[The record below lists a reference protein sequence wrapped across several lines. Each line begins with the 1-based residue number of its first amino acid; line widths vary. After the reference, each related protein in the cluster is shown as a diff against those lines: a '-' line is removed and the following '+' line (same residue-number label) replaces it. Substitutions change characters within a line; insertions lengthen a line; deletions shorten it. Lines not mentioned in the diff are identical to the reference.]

1 MFEGLLVG
9 AIVTGATAYAV
20 WALVPATLRLRLAQR
35 FGAWA
40 KRPGRPAW
48 LGRAA
53 SGAERAARARLGG
66 CSDCSSAQ
74 PPRAP
79 AGKDPQH

>member
-1 MFEGLLVG
+1 MLEGLLVG
-9 AIVTGATAYAV
+9 VIVTAAAAYAV
-20 WALVPATLRLRLAQR
+20 WALLPATLRLRFAQR

-53 SGAERAARARLGG
+53 SGAEHAARAKLGG
-66 CSDCSSAQ
+66 CSDCASAQ
-74 PPRAP
+74 PPRAS